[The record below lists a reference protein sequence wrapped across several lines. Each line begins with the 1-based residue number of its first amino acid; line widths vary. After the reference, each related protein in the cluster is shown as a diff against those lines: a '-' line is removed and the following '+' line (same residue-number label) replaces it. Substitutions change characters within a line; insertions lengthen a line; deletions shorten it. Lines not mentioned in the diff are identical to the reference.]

1 MRPPEEVMATVR
13 ILVATDESP
22 HALRAATFA
31 ARLARELH
39 EAEVIL
45 VNVGHIPAIA
55 LGGMEMVDFSVI
67 EDALETAGKTTLDR
81 TLREFAGV
89 SASATAL
96 YRRGDPA
103 QEIIA
108 AAREKHADLIVMG
121 SRGRGQLGGLILGS
135 VSERVLHSAQM
146 PVLIVH

>member
-1 MRPPEEVMATVR
+1 MR

-22 HALRAATFA
+22 HALRAAAFA
-31 ARLARELH
+31 ARLVREFR
-39 EAEVIL
+39 EAEVVL

-55 LGGMEMVDFSVI
+55 LGGMEMVDFSVM
-67 EDALETAGKTTLDR
+67 EEALEAAGKAILDR
-81 TLREFAGV
+81 TLREFAGLK
-89 SASATAL
+89 ASATAL

-103 QEIIA
+103 QEIIT
-108 AAREKHADLIVMG
+108 AAREKRADLIVMG
-121 SRGRGQLGGLILGS
+121 SRGRGQLEGLILGS